1 MISVEMIFGSFLE
14 GIECLIYS
22 CEKKTFTVEMIISK
36 KVGNHFL
43 LGNGSQPPMFVCMH
57 SFDQKTF
64 DLPDRCT
71 SFSCIRCLFQPTL
84 KICRIS
90 KKIQIFNYLGT

>member
-43 LGNGSQPPMFVCMH
+43 LGNGSQPPIF
-57 SFDQKTF
+57 Q
-64 DLPDRCT
+64 
-71 SFSCIRCLFQPTL
+71 LF
-84 KICRIS
+84 
-90 KKIQIFNYLGT
+90 IQVFKSLL